1 MADRSQAPDD
11 PDEVERLVRLGP
23 RELTWPEVCSRA
35 GVEHEVADVLW
46 RALGFPDVPPDERA
60 YTDEDVRA
68 LALAAEGID
77 LLKGDRREAALDA
90 IVREAR
96 MVSAHLT
103 RVAEIEVDAMAEM
116 RSLGLRERLL
126 DGALQRGLERSD
138 MAWLLLYGLRRRL
151 DETLRRRL
159 AIEVGN
165 HPELAVGF
173 VDLVGFTRVS
183 GSLQDDEFAG
193 LLSRFESLSS
203 DIVTEAGGRVVKLIG
218 DEAMFVAPAASGA
231 ARAALEL
238 VAACEANGLPVARAG
253 LAAGPLLARGGDYFG
268 RAVNLASRLVEDAP
282 PGGVL
287 ADEQLVHAIRED
299 PAFTLES
306 GGPQPIRGLG
316 DVEVWRLHSARET
329 PSQARQRPL

>member
-1 MADRSQAPDD
+1 MADRSDAPHDRND
-11 PDEVERLVRLGP
+11 VERLVRLGA

-46 RALGFPDVPPDERA
+46 RALGFPDVSPDERA

-68 LALAAEGID
+68 LAIAAEGLD
-77 LLKGDRREAALDA
+77 LLQGDRREAALQA

-96 MVSAHLT
+96 MVGAHLT

-116 RSLGLRERLL
+116 RALGLRERML

-151 DETLRRRL
+151 DEALRRRL
-159 AIEVGN
+159 TVEVGS
-165 HPELAVGF
+165 HPRLAVGF

-183 GSLQDDEFAG
+183 GSLPDDELAG
-193 LLSRFESLSS
+193 LLSRFESLAS

-218 DEAMFVAPAASGA
+218 DEAMFVAPAAPAA

-238 VAACEANGLPVARAG
+238 VAACKANGLPAARAG
-253 LAAGPLLARGGDYFG
+253 LAVGSLLARGGDYFG
-268 RAVNLASRLVEDAP
+268 RAVNLASRLVDEAP

-287 ADEQLVHAIRED
+287 ADEQLVDSIRQD
-299 PAFTLES
+299 SAFALES
-306 GGPQPIRGLG
+306 DGRQPLRGLG
-316 DVEVWRLHSARET
+316 DIDVWQLHPAPGRT
-329 PSQARQRPL
+329 A